1 MRMIILATLS
11 LYSRLAYFTKKIA
24 VIDSERISVDLLN
37 VIVRIH
43 LKSNEQTQSY
53 QYPNVNPV
61 DLFQLFIVELDLKR

>member
-11 LYSRLAYFTKKIA
+11 LYSRLAYSSKKIA
-24 VIDSERISVDLLN
+24 AIDSERISVDLLN
-37 VIVRIH
+37 VIVRFH

-61 DLFQLFIVELDLKR
+61 DLFQVLLLNSI